1 VIPIVAL
8 IVLGIAGYHFL
19 DDWQRD
25 RVLGIV
31 RRVSK
36 HVSSYVHQERTAT
49 ITALRAPRLSPTT
62 LTLAAIHVIVFVV
75 MVLGPNSTSDPEALI
90 GWGASLGPKTSNG
103 EWWRLATA
111 PFLHGQFLTL
121 IVNTIALMQVSFP
134 LERAVGGLLV
144 WTAYVS
150 AAVLS
155 GVVHLWGYPLTVA
168 AGAAGAMCGLYG
180 VLLAL
185 VVVDRNAGGDA
196 RCSLGAT
203 RRFAPMAA
211 MVLLS
216 SLATTGVGLAGDVAG
231 FVAGFGVG
239 LAAISR
245 EPNETHSRRRLGI
258 AIAVA
263 FCGAIIGA
271 APLGRITDIRPEIQR
286 LIELERTT
294 AETYEAAQAMHQKG
308 RRDGDALAGL
318 IERTIV
324 PALQEAEAR
333 FKAVRGVPAADRWRI
348 DQAFEYLRLRSRS
361 WLLRAEGLRDA
372 SKASPVKARSS
383 ADAAA
388 RFWSTQLK
396 FGGAEAAERSAL
408 RALERL
414 KT

>member
-1 VIPIVAL
+1 VTPIIAL
-8 IVLGIAGYHFL
+8 VMLGIAGYHFL
-19 DDWQRD
+19 DDRQRD

-31 RRVSK
+31 WRVSK
-36 HVSSYVHQERTAT
+36 RVSSYAHQERTA
-49 ITALRAPRLSPTT
+49 ALMAFRAPRLSPAT
-62 LTLAAIHVIVFVV
+62 LTLAAIHVIAFVV
-75 MVLGPNSTSDPEALI
+75 MMLGRHSTSDPEALI

-121 IVNTIALMQVSFP
+121 IVNTIALMQVGFP
-134 LERAVGGLLV
+134 LERAVGSLLV
-144 WTAYVS
+144 WTTYLT

-155 GVVHLWGYPLTVA
+155 GVVHLWGYPLTVT

-180 VLLAL
+180 LLLAL
-185 VVVDRNAGGDA
+185 VVIDRKAGGDA
-196 RCSLGAT
+196 RCSLVAT
-203 RRFAPMAA
+203 HRFAPMATL
-211 MVLLS
+211 VLLS

-231 FVAGFGVG
+231 LVAGFGVG

-245 EPNETHSRRRLGI
+245 VTNDTHSPRRLGI

-263 FCGAIIGA
+263 FCVAIIGA
-271 APLGRITDIRPEIQR
+271 ARLGGITDIRPEIQR

-294 AETYEAAQAMHQKG
+294 AETYEAAQATDQKG
-308 RRDGDALAGL
+308 RRNGDALAGL
-318 IERTIV
+318 IEQTIV
-324 PALQEAEAR
+324 PALEEAEAR

-348 DQAFEYLRLRSRS
+348 DQAFEYLHLRSRS
-361 WLLRAEGLRDA
+361 WLLRAQGLRDA
-372 SKASPVKARSS
+372 GKSPPKARSS
-383 ADAAA
+383 ADAAV

-396 FGGAEAAERSAL
+396 LGGAEAAERSAL